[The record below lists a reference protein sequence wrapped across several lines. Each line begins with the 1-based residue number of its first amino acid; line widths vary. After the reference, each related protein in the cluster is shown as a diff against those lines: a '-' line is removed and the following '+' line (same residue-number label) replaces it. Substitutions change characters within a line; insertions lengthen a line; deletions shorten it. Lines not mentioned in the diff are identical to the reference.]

1 MIPEIRNLDY
11 PQKLSR
17 LRLQSTERRYD
28 RYSVIYTRICI
39 SVLVPIIGISIRRED
54 LSQNG
59 TMLKVPITKD
69 MSYIRRNSFLI
80 RAPELF
86 NCLPAY
92 IRDLSIWQE
101 TFKKRLDEFL
111 SLILDKPWIGEGSRS
126 FHSNTLDNVIRQW
139 KWTIDVLPRYC
150 SNTLVVS
157 GGRATPLVI

>member
-11 PQKLSR
+11 PEELSR
-17 LRLQSTERRYD
+17 LILQSTQRRYG

-39 SVLVPIIGISIRRED
+39 SGLVPIIGISIRRED
-54 LSQNG
+54 LSRNV
-59 TMLKVPITKD
+59 TTVKVPITKD

-111 SLILDKPWIGEGSRS
+111 SLIPDKPWIGEGSKS
-126 FHSNTLDNVIRQW
+126 FHSNTLEKWSENGNGLLMSSKDIVVI
-139 KWTIDVLPRYC
+139 P
-150 SNTLVVS
+150 
-157 GGRATPLVI
+157 